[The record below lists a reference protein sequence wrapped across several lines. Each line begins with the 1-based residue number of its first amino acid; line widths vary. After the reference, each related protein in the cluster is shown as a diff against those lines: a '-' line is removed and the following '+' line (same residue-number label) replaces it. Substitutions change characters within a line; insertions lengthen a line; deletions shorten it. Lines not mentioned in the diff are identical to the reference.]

1 MAESSTVTEVLP
13 SGVAEET
20 ADITTA
26 DLVTPREVEA
36 VASTVSED
44 IPDELTTAIASS
56 TIEERDIPPPPLI
69 CEIANKSETA
79 DVSTEN
85 EGTTKEAE
93 VAQLATPLILN
104 ITPLTP
110 QQSLESI
117 PSPPQTRSRSK
128 SAMPAVEPMG
138 QLTVPDNDRS
148 TLRRSPRFR
157 SATPAVGI
165 SSRCSSLKP

>member
-26 DLVTPREVEA
+26 DIVTPREAEA

-44 IPDELTTAIASS
+44 IPDELTMAIASS
-56 TIEERDIPPPPLI
+56 TIEERETFPPPPLI
-69 CEIANKSETA
+69 SEIANKSETA

-104 ITPLTP
+104 ITPPTP
-110 QQSLESI
+110 QQSLQSI
-117 PSPPQTRSRSK
+117 PPPPWTCSRFLTASRSRC
-128 SAMPAVEPMG
+128 
-138 QLTVPDNDRS
+138 
-148 TLRRSPRFR
+148 
-157 SATPAVGI
+157 
-165 SSRCSSLKP
+165 CSWP

>member
-26 DLVTPREVEA
+26 DLVTPREVEV
-36 VASTVSED
+36 VASTVSEN

-56 TIEERDIPPPPLI
+56 TIEERDVPPPPLI
-69 CEIANKSETA
+69 CEIANKS

-104 ITPLTP
+104 ITLPTP

-117 PSPPQTRSRSK
+117 PPPPRTHSQSLTASRSR
-128 SAMPAVEPMG
+128 
-138 QLTVPDNDRS
+138 
-148 TLRRSPRFR
+148 
-157 SATPAVGI
+157 
-165 SSRCSSLKP
+165 RCSWP